1 MRSRQACLL
10 NILSRHFDEA
20 GIGAVAH
27 GRKTCSRTII
37 DVQPDISKYRVNTST
52 RRRASIVGS
61 LTVSIPL
68 SITLDNNSPFL
79 SAVVGSDQAR
89 HYHLFPNQHRH
100 GICHA
105 FAISYHNIIK
115 TPYMQTSSRSKS
127 RMWKVWRPGAE
138 ANVYNNNNNTDTN
151 VS

>member
-1 MRSRQACLL
+1 M
-10 NILSRHFDEA
+10 ISRHVDK
-20 GIGAVAH
+20 VAIPTAEQ

-37 DVQPDISKYRVNTST
+37 NAQPDISKYYMNMCTKRI
-52 RRRASIVGS
+52 ASIVGS

-79 SAVVGSDQAR
+79 SAVVGSDRAR

-127 RMWKVWRPGAE
+127 RMRKVWRPGAE
-138 ANVYNNNNNTDTN
+138 ANVYNNTQTQLCRKK
-151 VS
+151 SKR